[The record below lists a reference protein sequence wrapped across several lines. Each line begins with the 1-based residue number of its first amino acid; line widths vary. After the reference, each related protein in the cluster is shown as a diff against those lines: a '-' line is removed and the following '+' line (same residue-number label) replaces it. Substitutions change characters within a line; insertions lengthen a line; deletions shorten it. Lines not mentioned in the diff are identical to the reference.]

1 MHIHAAYFDGK
12 TSRRHQV
19 VLTVEGDVAC
29 ISGEADRR
37 CPLSQLRVSEAS
49 QHGMRLVTFP
59 DGAYLEIGDQQ
70 GFARM
75 LSATGHTDSL
85 VSRLQQSW
93 RATLLAALAMAAI
106 IVLLWRL
113 VLPLAA
119 DLIAS
124 MLPCMHAPLKWLVHQ
139 AVHTCKSSDRN
150 TPDQRRTK
158 FAMRRSTCCIICSR

>member
-1 MHIHAAYFDGK
+1 MSVPASYFDGK

-29 ISGEADRR
+29 ISGEVDRR

-85 VSRLQQSW
+85 VSRLQPPGSHDHLHAWGSGRPQAGHGSEIDMVAGVH
-93 RATLLAALAMAAI
+93 RAGRGEAALAQ
-106 IVLLWRL
+106 RQH
-113 VLPLAA
+113 LPVR
-119 DLIAS
+119 
-124 MLPCMHAPLKWLVHQ
+124 H
-139 AVHTCKSSDRN
+139 
-150 TPDQRRTK
+150 
-158 FAMRRSTCCIICSR
+158 